1 MPTLSI
7 FFGIVI
13 YIYWS
18 DHNPPH
24 IHARYAGEE
33 IVIAIGTC
41 AVLEGSLPKR
51 AKAMVLEWMHEHQE
65 ELAAAWDLAS
75 RNIPPARIAPLT

>member
-7 FFGIVI
+7 FYGIVI

-33 IVIAIGTC
+33 MVVAIGSLD
-41 AVLEGSLPKR
+41 VLEGSLPKR
-51 AKAMVLEWMHEHQE
+51 ASAMVLEWMREHQD